1 MKKSDRV
8 RNHNEK
14 QGWGESSP
22 QKRGTGGDF
31 IMRKSDGVNVH
42 HEK

>member
-14 QGWGESSP
+14 PGWGESSP
-22 QKRGTGGDF
+22 RKRATGGTL
-31 IMRKSDGVNVH
+31 H
-42 HEK
+42 YEKERWGECSP